1 MSRWPN
7 GDVHS
12 GLWKKSKRDG
22 YGYMK
27 YRNGDEYD
35 GLWKDDKKNGTGF
48 FKDGATREFKMVL
61 DEKSLKVEQK
71 ELQKE

>member
-1 MSRWPN
+1 
-7 GDVHS
+7 
-12 GLWKKSKRDG
+12 
-22 YGYMK
+22 MK
-27 YRNGDEYD
+27 HRNGDEYD